1 MTVVRGVAMLI
12 AQVIGVALLGC
23 ALLAMLR
30 GVRSDMAVALSA
42 ALGVVL
48 FVLVVSRL
56 ADFVAALTGMASAAG
71 VNRLYL
77 DTVLRAVGV
86 AYLASFGAQVCRDA
100 GEGALAVK
108 VELVG
113 KVLILCMAAPLMFA
127 LLETVLRVLPQ

>member
-1 MTVVRGVAMLI
+1 MRGVAMLI
-12 AQVIGVALLGC
+12 AQVIGVALIGC
-23 ALLAMLR
+23 AALAMLR
-30 GVRSDMAVALSA
+30 TARPDMAVVLSV

-48 FVLVVSRL
+48 FALTVSRL
-56 ADFVAALTGMASAAG
+56 AEFVVALDTMASSAG

-77 DTVLRAVGV
+77 DTVLRVVGV

-108 VELVG
+108 VELAG

-127 LLETVLRVLPQ
+127 LLETVLRVLPK